1 MSDGTQFSLRGYD
14 WEAGQDQTYTFTG
27 RMLSESTSHSPRH
40 ASLVH
45 GPSQFAPPGERC
57 SACRW
62 FEVRIYTNDEPH
74 IGTSGEE
81 VPTWIIETV
90 GRSVVPGEQD
100 RRRVRRVHEP
110 RRVVG
115 ALVQQRAGDSF
126 IPTVSRRAL
135 DAAADA
141 DERLA
146 GTIDD
151 LLVF

>member
-27 RMLSESTSHSPRH
+27 RLLSEASSQSPRH
-40 ASLVH
+40 VSLVH
-45 GPSQFAPPGERC
+45 GPTQFAPPGERC

-62 FEVRIYTNDEPH
+62 FEVRIYASDVPH
-74 IGTSGEE
+74 TGTDGQS

-90 GRSVVPGEQD
+90 GKTVVPGEQD
-100 RRRVRRVHEP
+100 RRRVRKVHEP

-115 ALVQQRAGDSF
+115 SLVQQREGDSF
-126 IPTVSRRAL
+126 IPAVSRRAL
-135 DAAADA
+135 DQAADA
-141 DERLA
+141 DPRLA